1 MVNIPSKFIKQV
13 HKALSKCD
21 SITKLARPVAF
32 RLPQPGGALSLK
44 WNFQLLLIEKIDACL
59 CIEEDFPLSSPTI
72 FIDEKYYCRW
82 PHVEEHGKLCLFEQS
97 TVFNQ
102 SNIEGVILEWI
113 KQACELLTKSINGS
127 NTKDFRDEIQSY
139 WLRCAEN
146 KCTRTVVSILQ
157 HPFTTR
163 VVTVCFENNIVLL
176 ADDEE
181 QAKCWFSNYSNS
193 KKSQN
198 LNCFKSVLID
208 IGDNIIT
215 PCKYPKTGNELLNLI
230 KSLEIDIQDEMQIA
244 VEKRSSF
251 FIFVM
256 NVVAKSS
263 DCLIATVQTW
273 PSKSSK
279 IKDGF
284 RTEGAIPPNILIKR
298 LFSPKLEN
306 TDLERADPIWIHG
319 RGKNPEVEEL
329 CKKNITII
337 GCGSIGSA
345 VAELL
350 LKSGV
355 GKMNLIDSDTLSS
368 ANVSRHVLGMR
379 SLNKPKSS
387 ELCSKF
393 KQDYPHCKIRSC
405 QNEWQKIEKV
415 EEVLGASDLILELTA
430 NKYSYQKLNEW
441 HRNENKRKIPI
452 IYGYTENNATA
463 GLCLTIANKGG
474 CIECALD
481 KFGKY
486 KFKITQWPPNQ
497 THHEPGCGAEFV
509 SYGAIELQQTTSLIS
524 KKAIDVLLR
533 GHAYS
538 ETKCW
543 VADKYTVFD
552 LGGNWTEEWK
562 SHDKFRDEGCLI
574 FSQPIKKDCKLCS

>member
-1 MVNIPSKFIKQV
+1 MTISSILIEQV
-13 HKALSKCD
+13 HEVLSNCD
-21 SITKLARPVAF
+21 SITKLEESIEPSSS
-32 RLPQPGGALSLK
+32 QSGDKLSRR
-44 WNFQLLLIEKIDACL
+44 WNFQFLLAEKIDAYL
-59 CIEEDFPLSSPTI
+59 CIDEDFPLSSPTI

-82 PHVEEHGKLCLFEQS
+82 PHVEERGKLCLFEQS
-97 TVFNQ
+97 TVFDQ
-102 SNIEGVILEWI
+102 SNIEGVIFEWI
-113 KQACELLTKSINGS
+113 KQACKLLTKSINGS

-146 KCTRTVVSILQ
+146 EYAGTVVSILQ

-163 VVTVCFENNIVLL
+163 VVTVCFENNIILL

-215 PCKYPKTGNELLNLI
+215 PCKYPKTGDELLNLI
-230 KSLEIDIQDEMQIA
+230 KPLGIDIQDEMQIA

-263 DCLIATVQTW
+263 DCLIATVQPW
-273 PSKSSK
+273 PCNKSK
-279 IKDGF
+279 IRNGF
-284 RTEGAIPPNILIKR
+284 RTEGAIPLRILIKR
-298 LFSPKLEN
+298 LFTQKLEN
-306 TDLERADPIWIHG
+306 TNLERADPIWIHG

-337 GCGSIGSA
+337 GCGSIGSS

-355 GKMNLIDSDTLSS
+355 GEMNLIDFDTLSS

-379 SLNKPKSS
+379 SLNKSKSS

-393 KQDYPHCKIRSC
+393 KQDYPHCQIRSW
-405 QNEWQKIEKV
+405 QNEWQKV
-415 EEVLGASDLILELTA
+415 EEVEKVLGASDLILELTA

-441 HRNENKRKIPI
+441 HRNENKRRIPI

-533 GHAYS
+533 RPTHS
-538 ETKCW
+538 EMKCW
-543 VADKYTVFD
+543 VADKNTVFA
-552 LGGNWTEEWK
+552 LGGDWAKEWK
-562 SHDKFRDEGCLI
+562 SHNKFRDEGCLI
-574 FSQPIKKDCKLCS
+574 FSQPIKKDCKLCP

>member
-1 MVNIPSKFIKQV
+1 MTISSILIEQV
-13 HKALSKCD
+13 HEVLSNCD
-21 SITKLARPVAF
+21 SITKLEGPF
-32 RLPQPGGALSLK
+32 EPSSSQSGDKLSRR
-44 WNFQLLLIEKIDACL
+44 WNFQFLLAEKIDACL

-113 KQACELLTKSINGS
+113 KQACELLTESINGS
-127 NTKDFRDEIQSY
+127 NTKDFREEIQSY
-139 WLRCAEN
+139 WRRCA
-146 KCTRTVVSILQ
+146 KKKYPRTVVSILR

-163 VVTVCFENNIVLL
+163 VVTVCLENNIVLL

-181 QAKCWFSNYSNS
+181 QAKCWFSNHSNS
-193 KKSQN
+193 KKSRN

-215 PCKYPKTGNELLNLI
+215 PCKYPKTGNGLLNLI
-230 KSLEIDIQDEMQIA
+230 ESLGIDIQDEMQTA
-244 VEKRSSF
+244 VEEHSPF

-256 NVVAKSS
+256 NVLAKSS
-263 DCLIATVQTW
+263 DCLIVAVQEW
-273 PSKSSK
+273 PSKADIFKGS
-279 IKDGF
+279 F
-284 RTEGAIPPNILIKR
+284 RTLGTIPPNILTNR
-298 LFSPKLEN
+298 LFAPKLAN
-306 TDLERADPIWIHG
+306 TNLQRADPIWIHG

-355 GKMNLIDSDTLSS
+355 GIMNLIDFDKLSS

-379 SLNKPKSS
+379 SLNKLKSLD
-387 ELCSKF
+387 LCSKF
-393 KQDYPHCKIRSC
+393 KQDYPHCQITSC
-405 QNEWQKIEKV
+405 QNEWQKVKGV
-415 EEVLGASDLILELTA
+415 EDVLGASDLILELTA
-430 NKYSYQKLNEW
+430 DKYSYQKLNEW

-481 KFGKY
+481 KFGQY
-486 KFKITQWPPNQ
+486 KFKITRWPQNQ
-497 THHEPGCGAEFV
+497 IHHEPGCGAEFV

-524 KKAIDVLLR
+524 KKAIDVLLCR
-533 GHAYS
+533 HTHS
-538 ETKCW
+538 EMKCW
-543 VADKYTVFD
+543 VADKDTVFA
-552 LGGNWTEEWK
+552 LGGDWAEEWK
-562 SHDKFRDEGCLI
+562 SHNKFRDEGCLI